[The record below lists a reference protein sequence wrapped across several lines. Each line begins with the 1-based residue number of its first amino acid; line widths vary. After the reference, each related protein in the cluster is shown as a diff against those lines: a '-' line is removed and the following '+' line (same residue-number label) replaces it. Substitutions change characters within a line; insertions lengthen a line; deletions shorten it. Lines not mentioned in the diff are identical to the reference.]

1 MRKVPLVIAVIVVIG
16 GSIYG
21 WPVWEAGR
29 FSESTDDAYVKAD
42 MVQIAPR
49 VTALVVRVLVTDN
62 QRVRKGDL
70 LVQLDDRDFLIAL
83 AEASASRAVAEAETA
98 VVRSQ
103 LRLQESAIEQARA
116 ELSATTAE
124 ELRARADANRYQSLA
139 ADNWVSAQRAQQA
152 VSDQARASSQK
163 AKAAAA
169 LEGARRQLDV
179 ISAKL
184 SQVEAQALQAGAA
197 EDAAR
202 LNLSFCQVSSP
213 VDGVV
218 GNRSAR
224 GGAYATAGAALLSI
238 VPASGL
244 WVEANFKEDQLANI
258 RTSQPVTVWAD
269 ALNGAELHGRV
280 SGLAPATGA
289 EFALL
294 PPENATGNFTKIV
307 QRVPVRIDLEG
318 AAAELGAL
326 RPGLSV
332 VTRIDTRDHSSQNR
346 DAPALSPA
354 GAPLV
359 AGLNPEG
366 TLR

>member
-1 MRKVPLVIAVIVVIG
+1 MRKVVLVIAAIVATS
-16 GSIYG
+16 GSLYC
-21 WPVWEAGR
+21 WPVLDTGR
-29 FSESTDDAYVKAD
+29 FNESTDDAYVKAD
-42 MVQIAPR
+42 TVQIAPR
-49 VTALVVRVLVTDN
+49 VTALVARLLVTDN
-62 QRVRKGDL
+62 QRVHKGDL

-83 AEASASRAVAEAETA
+83 AKASASRAEAEAETA
-98 VVRSQ
+98 VVRTQ

-124 ELRARADANRYQSLA
+124 ELRARADANRYQSLV
-139 ADNWVSAQRAQQA
+139 ADKWVSAQRAQQA

-163 AKAAAA
+163 YKAAAA
-169 LEGARRQLDV
+169 LDAARRQLDV
-179 ISAKL
+179 LSAKL
-184 SQVEAQALQAGAA
+184 SQAEAQALQAGAA

-224 GGAYATAGAALLSI
+224 VGAYATAGAAMLSI
-238 VPASGL
+238 VPATGL

-294 PPENATGNFTKIV
+294 PSENATGNFTKIV
-307 QRVPVRIDLEG
+307 QRVPVRINLEG

-332 VTRIDTRDHSSQNR
+332 ITRVDTSDHSSENR
-346 DAPALSPA
+346 DAPPLLPA
-354 GAPLV
+354 RAPLV
-359 AGLNPEG
+359 ADLNPE
-366 TLR
+366 RHP